1 VTRKAKTKYIILL
14 FLPYFII
21 YFALQSAITSGYN
34 LLTDV
39 DKVIPFVPEF
49 VWIYHTLI
57 PVFFTTTVLMIEKK
71 NVFFS
76 ALFSVF
82 VASVIMIMFYTFF
95 PVFYPRDG
103 YTEAS
108 LSGLMV
114 ELTRTIDGANN
125 TFPSAHVTFS
135 WLLAFFA
142 GMSTYAKKN
151 KWIKPV
157 YLLWAF
163 LISVSTVVLKQHFII
178 DVFSGVILAMACFAL
193 AKNVVYERMFV
204 TN

>member
-1 VTRKAKTKYIILL
+1 MTRKTKTKYVILL
-14 FLPYFII
+14 FFPYFTI
-21 YFALQSAITSGYN
+21 YFLLQSATTSGYN

-39 DKVIPFVPEF
+39 DIIIPFVPEF
-49 VWIYHTLI
+49 IWVYHTLI
-57 PVFFTTTVLMIEKK
+57 PVFFITTVLMIEKK

-76 ALFSVF
+76 AMFSVF
-82 VASVIMIMFYTFF
+82 IASVIMIAFYTFF

-103 YTEAS
+103 HTEAS

-142 GMSTYAKKN
+142 GMSAYAKKN
-151 KWIKPV
+151 RWIKPV
-157 YLLWAF
+157 YLSWAL
-163 LISVSTVVLKQHFII
+163 LISISTVTLKQHFIV
-178 DVFSGVILAMACFAL
+178 DVFSGMVLAMACFVL
-193 AKNVVYERMFV
+193 AKNVVYERMFA

>member
-21 YFALQSAITSGYN
+21 YFLLQSAITSGYN

-39 DKVIPFVPEF
+39 DKIIPFVPEF
-49 VWIYHTLI
+49 VWIYHTLT
-57 PVFFTTTVLMIEKK
+57 PVFFITTVLMIEKK

-114 ELTRTIDGANN
+114 EFTRTIDGANN

-135 WLLAFFA
+135 WILAFFA
-142 GMSTYAKKN
+142 GMSVYAKKN

-157 YLLWAF
+157 YLLWAI
-163 LISVSTVVLKQHFII
+163 LISISTVVLKQHFII
-178 DVFSGVILAMACFAL
+178 DVFSGIALAMACFVL